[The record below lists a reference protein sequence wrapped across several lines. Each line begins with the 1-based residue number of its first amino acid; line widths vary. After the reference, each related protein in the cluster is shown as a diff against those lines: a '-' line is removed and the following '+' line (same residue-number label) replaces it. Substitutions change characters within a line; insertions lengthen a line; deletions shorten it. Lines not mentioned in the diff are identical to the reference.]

1 MKSLVGKMNNITI
14 LDACTIINILH
25 IDDEDD
31 FLFKQLR
38 DMQIFLPQIVME
50 EVYKNRRKEK
60 VDESKEHQI
69 DKNIGILNSNI
80 YEVDKTSND
89 EIITRV
95 KDFAKHIKKENGE
108 LYATALALKLS
119 RDLNN
124 RVFFYTDD
132 YPARQEFEDFFEYQQ
147 IGYIQDSVDL
157 LVYLYRLKNSDFF
170 PKKKLQNYLSLLSIE
185 YSKEQKKIVD
195 IAEAYKQKF
204 DSVQNRRK
212 DKALFSAI
220 DGIIDGFYT
229 GKNSYEEG
237 VRFFRNNKGKISA
250 IDKVLQVMVEN
261 EFPKIPAKVKITL
274 TRMNNCDIIQI

>member
-1 MKSLVGKMNNITI
+1 
-14 LDACTIINILH
+14 
-25 IDDEDD
+25 
-31 FLFKQLR
+31 
-38 DMQIFLPQIVME
+38 MQIFLPQIVME

-108 LYATALALKLS
+108 LSATTLALKLS

-132 YPARQEFEDFFEYQQ
+132 YPARQEFKDFFEYQQ

-157 LVYLYRLKNSDFF
+157 LVYLYRLKTSDFF

-195 IAEAYKQKF
+195 ILETLREKIEL
-204 DSVQNRRK
+204 NI
-212 DKALFSAI
+212 ALNNNLSTSDRLSGYILTLICGALIDFGIELACI
-220 DGIIDGFYT
+220 EGDGIIDGFYT